1 MRVGSVNNHSKRV
14 NRQVVQ
20 SAKMGALLT
29 SGTIIATQAYH
40 WISKPD
46 TMKKIV
52 LDNGGKVPYLKNFIV
67 ATALYSSL
75 GAVLSALVSKIAD
88 RVSPIENPRAGN

>member
-1 MRVGSVNNHSKRV
+1 MRVGAVNNHSKRV

-29 SGTIIATQAYH
+29 GGTIAATQAYH
-40 WISKPD
+40 WISKPE

-52 LDNGGKVPYLKNFIV
+52 LDNGGKLPYIRNLLM
-67 ATALYSSL
+67 ATALYTAL
-75 GAVLSALVSKIAD
+75 GATLSALVSRIAEKTK
-88 RVSPIENPRAGN
+88 PIEHPRAGN